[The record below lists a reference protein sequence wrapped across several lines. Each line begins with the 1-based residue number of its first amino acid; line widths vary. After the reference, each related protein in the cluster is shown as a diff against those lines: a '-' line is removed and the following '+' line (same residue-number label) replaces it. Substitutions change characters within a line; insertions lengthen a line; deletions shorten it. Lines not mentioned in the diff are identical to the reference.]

1 MIVSMLF
8 GVQPLDLATFA
19 VVTVVLGADD
29 GALDC
34 RPGAARGEDRSRGGA
49 QK

>member
-1 MIVSMLF
+1 MIASMLF

-19 VVTVVLGADD
+19 FVTVVLGLDR

-34 RPGAARGEDRSRGGA
+34 RPGLASGADRSRGGA